1 MRPVSLRLLLVAVV
15 SSWALAAAAAEPKP
29 KAPKLSPELAAKG
42 RTTFQALCASCHGD
56 KGDGQGPAGLYLNP
70 KPRHFEKD
78 PFKQGESVEQ
88 IFATLATGVP
98 GTAMVAYA
106 HLPEEDRWAVAWY
119 VHQFRPSKDGK
130 KAKKVFDALPP
141 TSPPGSTAPA
151 PAAAPAAAPTAPA
164 PTAPAPTAPAPTA
177 PAPTAPAPTAPAP
190 TAPAPH

>member
-1 MRPVSLRLLLVAVV
+1 MRPLSLRLLLAAVV
-15 SSWALAAAAAEPKP
+15 SSWALAAGAGEPKP

-42 RTTFQALCASCHGD
+42 RTTFQTLCASCHGD

-151 PAAAPAAAPTAPA
+151 PAAPSTTPAPAAASPTPAPA
-164 PTAPAPTAPAPTA
+164 APSTT
-177 PAPTAPAPTAPAP
+177 
-190 TAPAPH
+190 PAPH